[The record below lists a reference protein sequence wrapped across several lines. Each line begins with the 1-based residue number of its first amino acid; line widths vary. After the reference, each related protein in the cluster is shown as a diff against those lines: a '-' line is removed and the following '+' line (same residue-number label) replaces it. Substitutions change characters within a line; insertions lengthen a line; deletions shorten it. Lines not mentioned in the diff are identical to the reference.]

1 VKRGELVTVAMS
13 GDFGK
18 PRPALVVQSDLFEET
33 GTVTVLLLSGT
44 LEQFP
49 KSVQRFSDKNCGEN
63 KQLEQISDSI
73 ESHSAL
79 VDAPLIR
86 LTIQPTQGNGL
97 RKPSQ
102 VQIDKAMS
110 VKRDKLGSPFGCL
123 DDETML
129 SVTRSLAVFLG
140 IT

>member
-1 VKRGELVTVAMS
+1 MKRGDLVTVTMS

-18 PRPALVVQSDLFEET
+18 PRPALVVQSDHFEET

-44 LEQFP
+44 L
-49 KSVQRFSDKNCGEN
+49 
-63 KQLEQISDSI
+63 
-73 ESHSAL
+73 

-86 LTIQPTQGNGL
+86 LTIQPTHGNGL

-110 VKRDKLGSPFGCL
+110 VKRDKLGSPFGRL